1 MIITNSF
8 LVLVVAHTAHMQTHT
23 SQNALRDV
31 MWPSFNQQSGGDSFD
46 SMMNDLDNRLGPDK
60 HQPSPSS
67 FAGSVSDSTGAV
79 NGPQMFMEDMKE
91 AANSSNVLLTE
102 LRDLHKEA
110 SLAQDDL
117 AKVSHLDA
125 AEQRVMLAE
134 REEASRNERLASNVA
149 AWLAKSQAVLVES
162 TDKLATLEQNLTI
175 AALSMVL
182 LLFLLAV
189 FIIARGPPTAP
200 VNFKVDRPS
209 RRPGSKPVPPPP
221 SMKHAA
227 AAHHQIGT
235 PSAGTESAYD
245 SSDSSGEA
253 VD

>member
-1 MIITNSF
+1 
-8 LVLVVAHTAHMQTHT
+8 
-23 SQNALRDV
+23 
-31 MWPSFNQQSGGDSFD
+31 
-46 SMMNDLDNRLGPDK
+46 MMNELDNRLGSPK
-60 HQPSPSS
+60 HPSQPSS
-67 FAGSVSDSTGAV
+67 FAGSVSDASASS
-79 NGPQMFMEDMKE
+79 GPETLMEDMKE
-91 AANSSNVLLTE
+91 AANSSNVLLSE

-189 FIIARGPPTAP
+189 FIIARGPPAA
-200 VNFKVDRPS
+200 KAERP
-209 RRPGSKPVPPPP
+209 RRSKPVLPP
-221 SMKHAA
+221 KA
-227 AAHHQIGT
+227 
-235 PSAGTESAYD
+235 ESPD
-245 SSDSSGEA
+245 SSE
-253 VD
+253 

>member
-1 MIITNSF
+1 MIFQCLS
-8 LVLVVAHTAHMQTHT
+8 VVAVAHQAHLKTNT
-23 SQNALRDV
+23 QNTLRNE
-31 MWPSFNQQSGGDSFD
+31 MWPSIQQPSAGDSFD
-46 SMMNDLDNRLGPDK
+46 SMMNELDDRLGSQR
-60 HQPSPSS
+60 HQPPPSS
-67 FAGSVSDSTGAV
+67 FAAGPLPTDGSPSASSPEILV
-79 NGPQMFMEDMKE
+79 QDMKE
-91 AANSSNVLLTE
+91 AANSSNALLTE

-189 FIIARGPPTAP
+189 FIIARGPPA
-200 VNFKVDRPS
+200 FAQKVDRP
-209 RRPGSKPVPPPP
+209 RRHKPVYQPKPD
-221 SMKHAA
+221 
-227 AAHHQIGT
+227 T
-235 PSAGTESAYD
+235 PESSETETAD
-245 SSDSSGEA
+245 
-253 VD
+253 

>member
-1 MIITNSF
+1 
-8 LVLVVAHTAHMQTHT
+8 
-23 SQNALRDV
+23 
-31 MWPSFNQQSGGDSFD
+31 
-46 SMMNDLDNRLGPDK
+46 MMNDLDNRLGSSPK
-60 HQPSPSS
+60 RQPPATSS
-67 FAGSVSDSTGAV
+67 FSDGST
-79 NGPQMFMEDMKE
+79 NTNNPEILMEDMKE
-91 AANSSNVLLTE
+91 AANSSNALLTE

-134 REEASRNERLASNVA
+134 REEASRNERLATNVA

-189 FIIARGPPTAP
+189 FIIARGPPAP
-200 VNFKVDRPS
+200 RVERPK
-209 RRPGSKPVPPPP
+209 RSKPVYPP
-221 SMKHAA
+221 KA
-227 AAHHQIGT
+227 
-235 PSAGTESAYD
+235 ESPE
-245 SSDSSGEA
+245 SSETEA